1 MRISDWSSDVCSSDL
16 NGRGGLTLDL
26 RTGTY
31 AVMLDGKLD
40 RYLIPGIGIVDVET
54 RLKVVPGAP
63 RGSMLTGT
71 AKAWVRRLDNAFFRN
86 IAGGL
91 PVIETSLARGPD
103 RILRSIGRAHVCTP
117 VTHAHLV

>member
-1 MRISDWSSDVCSSDL
+1 MPAYEMCISDGSSDVCASELFSDRL
-16 NGRGGLTLDL
+16 TMRSDKVNDRGGLTLEL
-26 RTGTY
+26 RTGIY
-31 AVMLDGKLD
+31 AVMLDVKLD

-86 IAGGL
+86 IAG
-91 PVIETSLARGPD
+91 D
-103 RILRSIGRAHVCTP
+103 RKSKRLNSSP
-117 VTHAHLV
+117 